1 MEAYEEPPDP
11 EVGQGADVLDVV
23 PGAALAAHEVI
34 KEGLP
39 GRDQPGAV

>member
-23 PGAALAAHEVI
+23 PGAALAVDEI
-34 KEGLP
+34 TKESLSGSDHP
-39 GRDQPGAV
+39 GTV